1 MTMLSI
7 IVAATRNNAIGR
19 GGDMLFHISGDLKYF
34 KATTMGKPII
44 MGRKTFESFP
54 NGALPGRRNIVITRN
69 RSYSAPGIETVA
81 SLDEAIAAAA
91 DAPEVMIVGG
101 GEIYRQAF
109 PKAHR
114 LYLTLIDE
122 EVTDADTF
130 LDGYKPEEWDL
141 VSASEPMTDNKSNI
155 NYRSLTFERKN
166 G

>member
-1 MTMLSI
+1 MTTLSI

-19 GGDMLFHISGDLKYF
+19 NGDMLFHLREDLKYF
-34 KATTMGKPII
+34 KATTMGKPLV

-69 RSYSAPGIETVA
+69 PQYTAPGIETA
-81 SLDEAIAAAA
+81 PTLDEAIGMAS
-91 DAPEVMIVGG
+91 DAQEVMIVGG

-109 PKAHR
+109 PLADK

-122 EVTDADTF
+122 EVPDADTF
-130 LDGYKPEEWDL
+130 LDGYIPGQWNL
-141 VSASEPMTDNKSNI
+141 VSESEPMTDNKSGVTFRFLI
-155 NYRSLTFERKN
+155 FERKN

>member
-1 MTMLSI
+1 MTTLSI

-130 LDGYKPEEWDL
+130 LDCYKPEEWDL

-155 NYRSLTFERKN
+155 NYRFLTFERKN

>member
-54 NGALPGRRNIVITRN
+54 NGALPGRRNIVITHN

-91 DAPEVMIVGG
+91 NAPEVMIVGG

-122 EVTDADTF
+122 EVADADIF

-141 VSASEPMTDNKSNI
+141 VSASGPMTDNKSNI
-155 NYRSLTFERKN
+155 NYRFLTFERKN